1 MTGPKR
7 IVIALGGN
15 ALMSPG
21 GVQSIKEEQS
31 KLSTVATR
39 IATMAKEKGM
49 QLVITHGNG
58 TQVGDELIKN
68 IVANQKLT
76 PMPLALMTAET
87 QASIGSIAEMS
98 LNSKCETSS
107 RKFATV
113 VTHVVVKKS
122 DKSFNN
128 PTKPIGPAFTAGQI
142 KAFDVAKKYHYSK
155 FGNKYRITVP
165 SPRPVNVVET
175 PIIKRLLNHTNVI
188 CCGGGGIPV
197 SVSRGSYSFEDAVID
212 KDYTSSLIAREIGA
226 NMLVILTDV
235 DYVYEDFPR
244 NKIPIKSAK
253 ASEIMKSID
262 KFAEGSIGPKIEACA
277 EFAASGAGIGVIG
290 SLEKLDRVMRLESG
304 TVITK

>member
-1 MTGPKR
+1 MAGLKR

-15 ALMSPG
+15 ALMSPRG
-21 GVQSIKEEQS
+21 GQSIKEEQS

-68 IVANQKLT
+68 IVANQKIT

-142 KAFDVAKKYHYSK
+142 KAFDAAKKYHYSK

-175 PIIKRLLNHTNVI
+175 PIIKRLLNHANVI

-197 SVSRGSYSFEDAVID
+197 SVSSGSYSFEDAVID

-253 ASEIMKSID
+253 ASEIMKRID